1 MSFIV
6 CCVIMKSH
14 CQEVQTLFFRS
25 MNTIIQ
31 VDKHLG
37 CAFSGLTADAK
48 MLIDRARVESRNHWF
63 SHDRLMPVESIA
75 QVLKSLSISFS
86 FLEIHLGCIEIGST
100 ELDGSL
106 W

>member
-1 MSFIV
+1 MLGF
-6 CCVIMKSH
+6 
-14 CQEVQTLFFRS
+14 L
-25 MNTIIQ
+25 IQ

-75 QVLKSLSISFS
+75 QVTQLVF
-86 FLEIHLGCIEIGST
+86 
-100 ELDGSL
+100 
-106 W
+106 